1 MNQDNNPNEPLNQ
14 NRANPRLLH
23 QHDNPPRF
31 QKIKK
36 VLPSLLVI
44 VGFIIMSNMFQEL
57 RAQKI
62 VLQAELEEL
71 KNTQMASQRQI
82 SEDSRSISRNYLI
95 ELEELKKNITVAI
108 NNRDQTQKQ
117 TEEALRR
124 ESHDLKVELDEV
136 KKSLTTHM
144 QNSETFKKDLIAS
157 VTNEKIQMQQQLDR
171 YKSENQDLK
180 IELQEFKKGLE
191 TQITRETLAAVR
203 SENEKLQKEVAF
215 LRESTRKYEEI
226 HTEQDQKLR
235 EFERNVMSEMM
246 RFSHQESG
254 KVNPSQNSTDASE
267 YAQKR
272 IPPVVIHAAMFPS
285 GEFMFGPPPIVRQ
298 NCIRNIIKFEKPFSS
313 QPKVVVSISKF
324 SGGDFENADVN
335 AENITIYGFELV
347 CCGWKGNPV
356 NRYFANWFAYES
368 S

>member
-157 VTNEKIQMQQQLDR
+157 VTNEKNPNATTIRWIQIR
-171 YKSENQDLK
+171 KS
-180 IELQEFKKGLE
+180 
-191 TQITRETLAAVR
+191 R
-203 SENEKLQKEVAF
+203 S
-215 LRESTRKYEEI
+215 
-226 HTEQDQKLR
+226 
-235 EFERNVMSEMM
+235 
-246 RFSHQESG
+246 
-254 KVNPSQNSTDASE
+254 
-267 YAQKR
+267 
-272 IPPVVIHAAMFPS
+272 
-285 GEFMFGPPPIVRQ
+285 
-298 NCIRNIIKFEKPFSS
+298 
-313 QPKVVVSISKF
+313 
-324 SGGDFENADVN
+324 
-335 AENITIYGFELV
+335 
-347 CCGWKGNPV
+347 
-356 NRYFANWFAYES
+356 
-368 S
+368 

>member
-1 MNQDNNPNEPLNQ
+1 
-14 NRANPRLLH
+14 
-23 QHDNPPRF
+23 
-31 QKIKK
+31 
-36 VLPSLLVI
+36 
-44 VGFIIMSNMFQEL
+44 MFQEL

-157 VTNEKIQMQQQLDR
+157 VTNEKIQMQQQLDG

-235 EFERNVMSEMM
+235 ELERNVMSEMT

-254 KVNPSQNSTDASE
+254 KVVPSQNGTDASE

-272 IPPVVIHAAMFPS
+272 TAPGLFPNPDLTT
-285 GEFMFGPPPIVRQ
+285 GFMFGPPRIVQ
-298 NCIRNIIKFEKPFSS
+298 QKCIRNIIKFEKPFSS
-313 QPKVVVSISKF
+313 QPKVVVSISRF
-324 SGGDFENADVN
+324 TISTFENNFSDVDVK

-347 CCGWKGNPV
+347 GCGWNCNPI
-356 NRYFANWFAYES
+356 NHYFANWFAYES